1 MMVSCHHCGKA
12 AAPAVCARC
21 KVARYCGPDC
31 QRAAWT
37 AGHKH
42 SCSAAGAAG
51 GDSFNGSHTKSE
63 DCDWPVR
70 CPQELLKGSLP
81 RLDRLDCSRAQELL
95 CEGQAFVA
103 PAEGMLGKRL
113 LKWDFPFLQQHLP
126 ADQQYGVM
134 LDEGSGKIVMSHSAR
149 NGHRQIPATELDAS
163 GNSDGDLNTSDQTRM
178 TFDSFLIE
186 AERYKSS
193 GKVKLPYFGMHL
205 LWRLKEGENGYLGQM
220 DEEMADDL
228 WSIKFD
234 LIREWQEMNVLP
246 LVQRFYLFA
255 GLGGTLY
262 HCHYD
267 LQPNLHVQLTGRKR
281 FVLFPPSD
289 WRHLYPFPV
298 HHDLDRRSMVDLDSP
313 DSERFPNWKHAV
325 GHLVELEPGDALYI
339 PPFWWHHVQS
349 VTPQTTSMAMW
360 FFEHFPLS
368 SEVSYGIGPL
378 ADDILLM
385 RDLEEYIGKQLPVP
399 GEEDPSKPRPVKAQ
413 KVADFVHWLL
423 PRLGAQASSTE
434 SEPLLDMSTHPE
446 KVEAMLLERMAERI
460 LSENLSRAVNEQRC

>member
-1 MMVSCHHCGKA
+1 
-12 AAPAVCARC
+12 
-21 KVARYCGPDC
+21 
-31 QRAAWT
+31 
-37 AGHKH
+37 
-42 SCSAAGAAG
+42 
-51 GDSFNGSHTKSE
+51 
-63 DCDWPVR
+63 VR
-70 CPQELLKGSLP
+70 CPKELLKGSLP
-81 RLDRLDCSRAQELL
+81 RLHRLDCAQAQEFL

-103 PAEGMLGKRL
+103 PAEGLLGKRL

-149 NGHRQIPATELDAS
+149 NGHRQVPAS
-163 GNSDGDLNTSDQTRM
+163 GLDTPANADSLYTSDQTRM
-178 TFDSFLIE
+178 TFSNFLTE
-186 AERYKSS
+186 AERFKSS
-193 GKVKLPYFGMHL
+193 RKGKLPYFGMHL
-205 LWRLKEGENGYLGQM
+205 LWRFKEKDNGYLGQM

-267 LQPNLHVQLTGRKR
+267 LQPNLHVQLSGRKR
-281 FVLFPPSD
+281 FILFPPSD
-289 WRHLYPFPV
+289 WPHLYPFPV

-313 DSERFPNWKHAV
+313 DSLKFPSWHNAV

-349 VTPQTTSMAMW
+349 VTPETTSMAMW

-368 SEVSYGIGPL
+368 SDVSYGVGSL

-385 RDLEEYIGKQLPVP
+385 RDLEEYIGKQFPEVS
-399 GEEDPSKPRPVKAQ
+399 GEEDPTKPRPVKAQ
-413 KVADFVHWLL
+413 KVASFVDWLL
-423 PRLGAQASSTE
+423 PRLGDKASAA
-434 SEPLLDMSTHPE
+434 EPPIDLITAPE
-446 KVEAMLLERMAERI
+446 EVEASLLERVAEC
-460 LSENLSRAVNEQRC
+460 SRGNARAKLQRLFMKRF